1 MHLGKSVFI
10 RLSERL
16 CCYSDFFPNKNIVKA
31 LKALREI
38 ILECGLSGKV
48 DRTWLGESP
57 SDTVFIILNFAL
69 ILV

>member
-1 MHLGKSVFI
+1 MIFFQIKI
-10 RLSERL
+10 LSKL
-16 CCYSDFFPNKNIVKA
+16 Y